1 MRIHRAGFKI
11 IGIVFLSLLALNLLV
26 SFLTGILWL
35 RLSVLIPSFLILLFV
50 LRFFRIPNRVYIT
63 SDNQVIAPADGK
75 IVVVEEC
82 VEEEYF
88 HDKRIQ
94 VSIFM
99 SVWNVHINWY
109 SIPGVVKYFKYH
121 PGLFLYAWLPKS
133 STDNER
139 TTLVVETPAKTEIL
153 FRQIAGA
160 VARRIETY
168 AQVGAK
174 VSQCQEMGF
183 IKFGSRVDVF
193 LPIGTKIKVL
203 PGQKSIGG
211 QTIIADLA

>member
-11 IGIVFLSLLALNLLV
+11 IGILFLSLLALNLLV

-50 LRFFRIPNRVYIT
+50 LRFFRISNRVYIT
-63 SDNQVIAPADGK
+63 SDKQVIAPADGK

-109 SIPGVVKYFKYH
+109 SISGVVKYFKYH

-168 AQVGAK
+168 AQVGAT

-193 LPIGTKIKVL
+193 LPIGTKIIVQ